1 MKTFRVVVATTCFLF
16 ATTSPVGADMGVPM
30 IFITLPGMMVALLPI
45 IVVETLVL
53 AKRLALPSR
62 TILKAAAAS
71 NAISTLIGI
80 PVAWLMLV
88 VLQIGTGG
96 GKAYGISTPVTKFM
110 AVTWQAPWLI
120 PYESDLDWMVPA
132 ASFALLLPFFLASL
146 SVELRVNRWMLP
158 DAERSSLRAAT
169 WDANLVSY
177 VLLAVSIAAWLVAV
191 LVRRGA

>member
-1 MKTFRVVVATTCFLF
+1 
-16 ATTSPVGADMGVPM
+16 MGVPM
-30 IFITLPGMMVALLPI
+30 IFITLPGMVVALLPI
-45 IVVETLVL
+45 IAVETLVL
-53 AKRLALPSR
+53 VTRLALPSR

-96 GKAYGISTPVTKFM
+96 GNAYGISTPITKFL

-132 ASFALLLPFFLASL
+132 ASAVLLLPFFLASL
-146 SVELRVNRWMLP
+146 SIELRVNRWMLP
-158 DAERSSLRAAT
+158 DAERSRLRAAT

-177 VLLAVSIAAWLVAV
+177 VLLAVIVAAWLAAV